1 MERSDGVWWRNYQDL
16 YGELERA
23 SKWQLLDEYDTIILL
38 SRSVLQVDI
47 RRDRIIINNFKSDNI
62 LKKNYVNVVKI
73 TMSVIQYSDKKKILM
88 TITKRSC

>member
-1 MERSDGVWWRNYQDL
+1 M